1 MESHSEILERVE
13 AKGITLSERKARFAL
28 HFAAN
33 ENKAA
38 AARAAGYEGAHSR
51 QCGQNLFHDPEVQ
64 KAIAEMQKYI
74 QVEITEDFIKCGLTK
89 EALEAASSRD
99 RREAFHLLGKTKGM
113 FRDVV
118 DTTIHSG
125 PHEYLQEVEAVLGK
139 EVRDK
144 MAQAMGL
151 A

>member
-74 QVEITEDFIKCGLTK
+74 QVENILNKQ
-89 EALEAASSRD
+89 LEAKLSL
-99 RREAFHLLGKTKGM
+99 FGKSGNI
-113 FRDVV
+113 
-118 DTTIHSG
+118 TTI
-125 PHEYLQEVEAVLGK
+125 ARK
-139 EVRDK
+139 
-144 MAQAMGL
+144 
-151 A
+151 